1 MFITLSTVNKKR
13 GVQKLKSLDCVC
25 DSQPFTQLL
34 RYSLG
39 VVKKKKKKK
48 HFNTHGLERAPCIIH
63 VMFYSLSLNCKTEQ
77 RGDYTSVWSRVQC
90 VVNDRLQFSFR
101 Q

>member
-39 VVKKKKKKK
+39 AVKKKQKK
-48 HFNTHGLERAPCIIH
+48 NILIH
-63 VMFYSLSLNCKTEQ
+63 MAWNVLHALYMSCFT
-77 RGDYTSVWSRVQC
+77 VSR
-90 VVNDRLQFSFR
+90 
-101 Q
+101 

>member
-13 GVQKLKSLDCVC
+13 GVQKLKSLECVC

-39 VVKKKKKKK
+39 VVKKKKNKKT
-48 HFNTHGLERAPCIIH
+48 F
-63 VMFYSLSLNCKTEQ
+63 
-77 RGDYTSVWSRVQC
+77 
-90 VVNDRLQFSFR
+90 
-101 Q
+101 